1 MSDQFDYV
9 IVGAGS
15 AGCVLANR
23 LSADPRVKVLLL
35 EAGPADRNIW
45 IHIPIGY
52 AKLFNHPTQNWNY
65 STAPEPHL
73 NNRRI
78 MQPRGKTLGGS
89 SSINGLLYVR
99 GQAED
104 FDTWRQMGNAG
115 WSFADV
121 LPYFRR
127 AEDSFLGNNEFHSAG
142 GPLGVRETHR
152 HELIE
157 AMIAAAGTLGI
168 PRNRDYNGATQE
180 GAGYFH
186 TTSRNGRRCSSA
198 VAYLKPA
205 RNRANLRIET
215 EALATKLVL
224 EGKRVVGVQY
234 RQRGAER
241 TARAGAE
248 VILCGGAYNSP
259 QLMQLSG
266 IGPAALLQAHGI
278 EVKHDLP
285 GVGENLI
292 DHLQARLMFRCTKAI
307 TVNDVLGTPW
317 RQWMAGAQWMFTR
330 SGPLTISAGHGVIF
344 FKTDQRMATPDV
356 QIHFIGFSTDKIGT
370 KLHPFP
376 GFTATVCQVR
386 PESRGYCRIV
396 SNDPAVAPEILCNYL
411 ATETDRRTNV
421 EGLKILRKIMQAE
434 PMRPYIAEEI
444 APGPS
449 VSTDEEWLEFCRQYG
464 TTVYHPVGTCR
475 MGPDTMSVTDER
487 LVVRG
492 LSGLRVADA
501 SIMPTMP
508 SGNTN
513 AACIMI
519 GEKASDL
526 VLEDARAVPARAA

>member
-23 LSADPRVKVLLL
+23 LSADPRAKVLLL

-52 AKLFNHPTQNWNY
+52 AKLFNHRTQNWNY
-65 STAPEPHL
+65 QTAPEPHL

-127 AEDSFLGNNEFHSAG
+127 AEDSFLGNNEFHGAG

-152 HELIE
+152 HELVE

-215 EALATKLVL
+215 EAMATRLVL
-224 EGKRVVGVQY
+224 EGRRVVGVQY
-234 RQRGAER
+234 RQHGAER
-241 TARAGAE
+241 TVRAGAE

-259 QLMQLSG
+259 QLLQLSG
-266 IGPAALLQAHGI
+266 IGPAALLQSHGI
-278 EVKHDLP
+278 DVKHEVP

-292 DHLQARLMFRCTKAI
+292 DHLQARMMFRCTKPI

-317 RQWMAGAQWMFTR
+317 RQWMAGAQWVFTR
-330 SGPLTISAGHGVIF
+330 KGPLTISAGHGVIF

-370 KLHPFP
+370 RLHPFP

-386 PESRGYCRIV
+386 PESRGHCRIV

-421 EGLKILRKIMQAE
+421 EGLKILRKIMQAA
-434 PMRPYIAEEI
+434 PMQPYIAEEI

-449 VSTDEEWLEFCRQYG
+449 VSTDAEWLEFCRQYG

-475 MGPDTMSVTDER
+475 MGPDKMSVTDER

-526 VLEDARAVPARAA
+526 VLEDARAMPARAA

>member
-15 AGCVLANR
+15 AGSVLANR
-23 LSADPRVKVLLL
+23 LSADPRTKVLLL

-152 HELIE
+152 HELVE
-157 AMIAAAGTLGI
+157 AMIAAAGTQGI
-168 PRNRDYNGATQE
+168 PRNHDYNGATQE

-186 TTSRNGRRCSSA
+186 TTSRNGRRCSTA

-224 EGKRVVGVQY
+224 EGRRVVGVQY

-241 TARAGAE
+241 TARAGNE

-259 QLMQLSG
+259 QLLQLSG

-278 EVKHDLP
+278 DVKHDLP

-292 DHLQARLMFRCTKAI
+292 DHLQARMMFRCTKAI

-344 FKTDQRMATPDV
+344 FRTDQRMATPDV
-356 QIHFIGFSTDKIGT
+356 QIHFIGFSTDRIGT
-370 KLHPFP
+370 RLHPFP

-421 EGLKILRKIMQAE
+421 EGLKILRRIMQAE

-475 MGPDTMSVTDER
+475 MGPDTMSVVDQR
-487 LVVRG
+487 LLVRG
-492 LSGLRVADA
+492 LAGLRVADA

-526 VLEDARAVPARAA
+526 VLEDFSAAQARAA

>member
-23 LSADPRVKVLLL
+23 LSADPRRKVLLL
-35 EAGPADRNIW
+35 EAGPADKNIW

-65 STAPEPHL
+65 STAPEPNL
-73 NNRRI
+73 NGRRI

-142 GPLGVRETHR
+142 GPLGVRETHH

-205 RNRANLRIET
+205 RNRPNLRIET
-215 EALATKLVL
+215 DALATRLVL

-266 IGPAALLQAHGI
+266 IGPAPLLQSHGI
-278 EVKHDLP
+278 DVKHELP

-292 DHLQARLMFRCTKAI
+292 DHMQARLMYRCTKAI

-421 EGLKILRKIMQAE
+421 EGLKILRKIMQAD
-434 PMRPYIAEEI
+434 PMKPYIAEEI

-449 VSTDEEWLEFCRQYG
+449 VSTDAEWLEFCRQYG

-475 MGPDTMSVTDER
+475 MGPDPMSVTDER
-487 LVVRG
+487 LQVRG

-519 GEKASDL
+519 GEKCADMIRT
-526 VLEDARAVPARAA
+526 ATA